1 MKERERIVSRQLRCT
16 HLFSTTSE
24 TTMYEFIPIRDF
36 VAYRG
41 SEDLR
46 SLPQDLRESDRA
58 QREGATRETRH
69 QVHSYYKD
77 GVFYQERLCIL

>member
-36 VAYRG
+36 V
-41 SEDLR
+41 EDLR
-46 SLPQDLRESDRA
+46 SLPQDLRESYRA